1 MQRILLVFAAL
12 LIAVAAFAATP
23 APARAARPASKSAAQ
38 RFYVSVTAKGFE
50 PASIPVKAGKPIV
63 LIVTRK
69 TDRTCATEV
78 VMKSPAMHVPLPL
91 GKPVEIKLGA
101 QKPGTLRFACAM
113 DMITGEIVV
122 N

>member
-1 MQRILLVFAAL
+1 MKRILLAFAAL
-12 LIAVAAFAATP
+12 LIAVVSSAASPVPASAAK
-23 APARAARPASKSAAQ
+23 PASKSAVQ

-50 PASIPVKAGKPIV
+50 PATIPVKAGKPIV

-78 VMKSPAMHVPLPL
+78 VMKSPAINVPLPL
-91 GKPVEIKLGA
+91 NKPVEIKLGA

>member
-1 MQRILLVFAAL
+1 MFAAL
-12 LIAVAAFAATP
+12 LIAVASSVASPPSAAK
-23 APARAARPASKSAAQ
+23 PASKSAAQ

-78 VMKSPAMHVPLPL
+78 VMKSPAIHVPLPL